1 MAFFVSWLS
10 VIEYCNFMN
19 IKLFDMPKETDI
31 AWCPGCG
38 NFPLL
43 TIVKMALAELE
54 IAPEQLVSVSG
65 IGQAGK
71 APHYYRTHVFNGL
84 HGRALSAATGIKMA
98 NPELTVIVE
107 SGDGDIYGEGGNHF
121 THTIRRNPDITALVH
136 NNMVYGLTKGQASPT
151 SEVGM
156 KTPVQVSGVVLEP
169 FNPIASAIAL
179 DCSFVARAF
188 VGDVAETKEIL
199 KKAIA
204 HRGFSLIDIFQPCPV
219 FNKQNTYP
227 WFKER
232 VYYLEDAHDTRDRVE
247 AFRRAIETEKLPL
260 GIFYEN
266 PDRTNFE
273 EQLGN
278 HGAPLHKQRINKEMF
293 MEMIREKI

>member
-1 MAFFVSWLS
+1 
-10 VIEYCNFMN
+10 MN
-19 IKLFDMPKETDI
+19 TKIFDMPRETDI

-54 IAPEQLVSVSG
+54 ISSEKLVSVSG

-71 APHYYRTHVFNGL
+71 APHYYRTNVFNGL

-107 SGDGDIYGEGGNHF
+107 SGDGDMYGEGGNHF

-188 VGDVAETKEIL
+188 VGDVMRTKEII
-199 KKAIA
+199 KKAIQ
-204 HRGFSLIDIFQPCPV
+204 HKGFSLVDIFQPCPI
-219 FNKQNTYP
+219 FNKQNTYQ
-227 WFKER
+227 WFKEKI
-232 VYYLEDAHDTRDRVE
+232 YFLEETHDIHDRTE
-247 AFRRAIETEKLPL
+247 AFRRAIESDRLPL
-260 GIFYEN
+260 GVFYEN
-266 PDRTNFE
+266 PDRKNFE
-273 EQLGN
+273 DQLSN
-278 HGAPLHKQRINKEMF
+278 HQVPLYKHRLNKEAF
-293 MEMIREKI
+293 SEMTKEHV